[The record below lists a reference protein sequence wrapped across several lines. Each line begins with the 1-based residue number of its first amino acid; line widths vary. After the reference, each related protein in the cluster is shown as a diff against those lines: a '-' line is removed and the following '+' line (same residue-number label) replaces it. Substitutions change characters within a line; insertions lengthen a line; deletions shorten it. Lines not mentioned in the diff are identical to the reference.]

1 MEIPPQPCGGEERRT
16 RDAVPSLAHSGAHLS
31 RVKAISP
38 FQRRDSTPG
47 LCPCPPSQYWD
58 GENPLSQLAALG
70 NAISQGWG
78 ESPPALQAAA
88 PISSSC
94 SAPAL
99 KEPLGWQNQG
109 GMAAA
114 GRCSEPEEA
123 ETQPDLKNE
132 RFQHPSVPDS
142 SANKQFFFPGCC
154 VSFCLVAAGPCPVQ
168 GNGCAAAVWGGGRT
182 QWSASESSGVANCL
196 VSTA

>member
-1 MEIPPQPCGGEERRT
+1 MEIPPQPCGGEESPGCGAQFGPQWSSPLSCKSHFTLPEAGLNSR
-16 RDAVPSLAHSGAHLS
+16 ALSLPSFPVLGWGKSPLPACCAGQRHL
-31 RVKAISP
+31 
-38 FQRRDSTPG
+38 PG
-47 LCPCPPSQYWD
+47 LGRVPPGSA
-58 GENPLSQLAALG
+58 GSSPL
-70 NAISQGWG
+70 
-78 ESPPALQAAA
+78 
-88 PISSSC
+88 SSSC

-109 GMAAA
+109 GLAAA
-114 GRCSEPEEA
+114 GRCSEPEEV
-123 ETQPDLKNE
+123 ETQLDLKNE

-182 QWSASESSGVANCL
+182 QWSASESSGVANCS